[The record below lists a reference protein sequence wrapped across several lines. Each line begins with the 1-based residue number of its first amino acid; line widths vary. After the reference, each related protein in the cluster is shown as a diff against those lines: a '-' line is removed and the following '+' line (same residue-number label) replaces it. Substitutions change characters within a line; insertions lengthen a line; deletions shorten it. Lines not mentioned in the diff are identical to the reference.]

1 MKTTIVDFVKEYAE
15 KNMTRFH
22 MPGHKG
28 RVFFG
33 WEPLDITEIEG
44 ADVLHHGFAL
54 Y

>member
-15 KNMTRFH
+15 KNRTRFH

-33 WEPLDITEIEG
+33 WEPFDITEIEG
-44 ADVLHHGFAL
+44 ADVL
-54 Y
+54 